1 MKFYIQLRSR
11 LLPYTLTKYIFSKQT
26 LMRINLT
33 CLLLLFSLL
42 HVAAS
47 GFAQKITLSKRNIT
61 LEQLFKEIKSQS
73 GYDFLYERQELK
85 NAGRIDINVSGVE
98 LEKVLNNVFYKQ
110 PLTYT
115 IDQKTIVVRKKEK
128 SLFDVIGDFF
138 KKININGRVVD
149 NKGFPLVGATVKIKN
164 SNRAV
169 VTNSQG
175 RFQFLNVDEDAIL
188 TVSFIGYKAKE
199 VVLKGSE
206 FVVITLDES
215 SAELEAVSV
224 VSTGY
229 QTLSKERSTGSFN
242 VISGDQLDRPST
254 NIAQRL
260 IGTTAGMQATLD
272 ADGNPKFEIRGQTSL
287 NIRDNNGN
295 FTANAFPLVVV
306 DGFAIQG
313 DFSTINPNDI
323 ESVTVL
329 KDAAAASIW
338 GAKSANGVIVVVT
351 KKAKRGVPLKVDFS
365 AFTRIS
371 KKLDL
376 DYVNPLASSSE
387 TVDYEMKAFG
397 NWSARD
403 NSGSLTAGNVAY
415 QWSPASVALNEFSL
429 GFITA
434 GERDAL
440 LNKYRSQSNKDQIS
454 DELLTNP
461 ITQQYNLNLSSSTEK
476 MSNNVS
482 LLFEDNKS
490 NFKGS
495 YDKKYTFNYRAN
507 ADVFKWLEFSFSGLV
522 NYNKINNSGINGS
535 STSPGSSYNP
545 LADIQNISPYEMLR
559 NEDGSL
565 TNISKNYAPII
576 QRLVPIALFPYADW
590 TYNPIQEI
598 ANRKITSEELNTRL
612 QAGLRFKII
621 KGLTFDSKLQYE
633 LFNTTNRKVR
643 NENTFSVRDSVN
655 RFATW
660 DQVTNKVTLNLP
672 KGGMLDQNRR
682 KAEAYTI
689 RNQVNFD
696 RRFNDDH
703 EFNLVAGSEINNV
716 LTETFVNST
725 TYGYNEE
732 TLSVGTLPNGPG
744 GTTFPIKNW
753 LGANQT
759 IGYSN
764 GFTSFTERYFSLF
777 GNAAYTYKSKYTL
790 SGSVRTDASNL
801 ITDDPAYRY
810 APFWSVGFGWQAS
823 KESFIRDVNWID
835 RLTLRATY
843 GYNGN
848 VDRST
853 SFMPLIGMQPIPNTY
868 TGDVTATIS
877 SFGNPTL
884 RWEKTGTWNLGLDY
898 SIFRGALYGKVDVYN
913 KSGKD
918 LIATLSIPAV
928 NGTTSQKLNNAE
940 MTNRGIELELGT
952 FQRIKGNDITWRGN
966 LNFSY
971 NKNTVTKLFIAN
983 YAASTLTGGG
993 SGAYVEGENANS
1005 LWRFKYAGVYNTQP
1019 MVYGANGTM
1028 YDFGAFTPGDGRD
1041 YLVNT
1046 GTSVAPYTLGFVN
1059 SFQVYDFN
1067 ISFIVTGKFG
1077 HVFQRK
1083 GFNYPATFSGRTLP
1097 NSKLSE
1103 VVNGDPTQ
1111 IVPLPLN
1118 LIEPRYYFWDRFHQ
1132 SMSYLMENASHIRMQ
1147 EVNVSY
1153 NIPQRLLSKFKMNR
1167 LQVFAQGND
1176 LFTLVSN
1183 DAGEDPEYPLGTLKP
1198 QPRVSLGVK
1207 CEF

>member
-1 MKFYIQLRSR
+1 MYKN
-11 LLPYTLTKYIFSKQT
+11 YTTKSGMPKRHIY
-26 LMRINLT
+26 N
-33 CLLLLFSLL
+33 LLLTMRLTSVILIATIMQ
-42 HVAAS
+42 VSAS
-47 GFAQKITLSKRNIT
+47 GFGQSISLNTRNASLNNII
-61 LEQLFKEIKSQS
+61 KEISKQS
-73 GYDFLYERQELK
+73 GYDFFYDRELIRRTRPVTINIT
-85 NAGRIDINVSGVE
+85 NATIEEALEKCFSNQPFTFKIENRAVLLKLKESSFFEKIFDRFWIIDIRG
-98 LEKVLNNVFYKQ
+98 KVTDENNR
-110 PLTYT
+110 PLA
-115 IDQKTIVVRKKEK
+115 
-128 SLFDVIGDFF
+128 
-138 KKININGRVVD
+138 
-149 NKGFPLVGATVKIKN
+149 GATVRVKN
-164 SNRAV
+164 TNTTVITNKDGEFVLGRIPNQAV
-169 VTNSQG
+169 LV
-175 RFQFLNVDEDAIL
+175 I
-188 TVSFIGYKAKE
+188 SFIGYKSKE
-199 VVLKGSE
+199 VTVTDGSNLSVSLE
-206 FVVITLDES
+206 INPAQLD
-215 SAELEAVSV
+215 AVSV

-229 QTLSKERSTGSFN
+229 QSLPKERATGAFN
-242 VISGDQLDRPST
+242 TISREQLDKPTT

-272 ADGNPKFEIRGQTSL
+272 ANGNPRFEIRGQTSL
-287 NIRDNNGN
+287 NNRDINGN
-295 FTANAFPLVVV
+295 YTANAFPLVVV

-323 ESVTVL
+323 ESITIL

-351 KKAKRGVPLKVDFS
+351 KKAKRGEPLKVDFS

-387 TVDYEMKAFG
+387 TVDFEMRAFG
-397 NWSARD
+397 NWGGGT
-403 NSGSLTAGNVAY
+403 NSGSLTAGNVAS
-415 QWSPASVALNEFSL
+415 QVSSATVALNEFLL

-440 LNKYRSQSNKDQIS
+440 LAKYRSQSNKDQIS

-461 ITQQYNLNLSSSTEK
+461 QTQQYNLNLSGSTEK

-482 LLFEDNKS
+482 LLYEDNKS

-495 YDKKYTFNYRAN
+495 FDKKYTFNYRGN

-535 STSPGSSYNP
+535 TGISGSNP
-545 LADIQNISPYEMLR
+545 LADIQNIAPYEMLR

-565 TNISKNYAPII
+565 TNIPKNYAPII
-576 QRLVPIALFPYADW
+576 KRLVPTALFPYPDW

-598 ANRKITSEELNTRL
+598 ANRKITSEQLNTRL

-621 KGLTFDSKLQYE
+621 KGLTVDSKLQYE
-633 LFNTTNRKVR
+633 LFNTTNRKFR

-660 DQVTNKVTLNLP
+660 DQPTNKVTLNLP

-682 KAEAYTI
+682 RAEAYTI

-703 EFNLVAGSEINNV
+703 EVSFVAGSEINSI
-716 LTETFVNST
+716 LTETFVNPT

-759 IGYSN
+759 IAYSN

-777 GNAAYTYKSKYTL
+777 GNAAYTYKSKYTV

-801 ITDDPAYRY
+801 ITDDPSYRY

-835 RLTLRATY
+835 RLNVRATY

-853 SFMPLIGMQPIPNTY
+853 SFMPLIGMQPIPNLY

-898 SIFRGALYGKVDVYN
+898 SLFKGALYGKVDVYN

-952 FQRIKGNDITWRGN
+952 TQKLKGNDMVWRGS

-971 NKNTVTKLFIAN
+971 NKNRITDLFVAN
-983 YAASTLTGGG
+983 YTAYTLIAGG
-993 SGAYVEGENANS
+993 SGAYVEGENANA
-1005 LWRFKYAGVYNTQP
+1005 LWRFKYAGIQNTQP
-1019 MVYGANGTM
+1019 VVYGPGGASQIF

-1041 YLVNT
+1041 YLLNT
-1046 GTSVAPYTLGFVN
+1046 GTTVAPYTLGFIN

-1067 ISFIVTGKFG
+1067 VSFIVTGKFG
-1077 HVFQRK
+1077 YVFQRK
-1083 GFNYPATFSGRTLP
+1083 GFNYPLGKLP
-1097 NSKLSE
+1097 NNKLSE
-1103 VVNGDPTQ
+1103 VLNGDPAQ

-1118 LIEPRYYFWDRFHQ
+1118 LLEPRYFFWDRFHQ
-1132 SMSYLMENASHIRMQ
+1132 YLSYLVENASHIRMQ

-1153 NIPQRLLSKFKMNR
+1153 NIPQRLLSKFKMSR

-1183 DAGEDPEYPLGTLKP
+1183 NAGEDPEYPLGTLKP
-1198 QPRVSLGVK
+1198 QPRVSLGIK
-1207 CEF
+1207 CVF